1 MITLNSTTSSRKNDN
16 FALIH
21 GPSHVTLTKGCMEVF
36 GKIIEQG
43 ESFIVPYGKTT
54 PVILRSETQLS
65 DLQVK
70 SGTGGALEHLTENP
84 IPKLWGDLANQLI
97 MTREALWMIIGG
109 PDTGKTGLITFLVNQ
124 CLLKNR
130 NTAII
135 DSDIGQ
141 SNIGPPTTIGLAMP
155 SSPEI
160 FLSNHPMK
168 QGYFI
173 GSTSPRS
180 HLLQTCCGVRKLVDS
195 AYDLGAEIVLLDTS
209 GYIEG
214 SAARA
219 LKYHKAVLI
228 EPSSILALQRENELE
243 HILTSLDSFA
253 PIVRMDPPFS
263 VQLKNHDIRGT
274 YRETRF
280 KKVFAGARSVTFSFK
295 DVRLLGTALGYGTS
309 ITAYEKLVK
318 LLNTKIIWAQKNSDR
333 LLLVVQEQFSTQNL
347 DLLKEEY
354 NVKQIQFIFYRDLLG
369 LIVGLLAENHTFLT
383 VGLLQDIRFNEKIV
397 IRTTVNK
404 PEQVKF
410 ITLGR
415 IQLTQDGKQI
425 GRIPVGYL

>member
-1 MITLNSTTSSRKNDN
+1 MITLNSTISSGKNDN

-21 GPSHVTLTKGCMEVF
+21 GPSHVTLTKGRIEVF
-36 GKIIEQG
+36 GKSIKQG
-43 ESFIVPYGKTT
+43 ESFIVPHGKTT
-54 PVILRSETQLS
+54 PVILRSEAQLS

-84 IPKLWGDLANQLI
+84 IPQLWEDLANQLI
-97 MTREALWMIIGG
+97 STQEALWMIIGG

-124 CLLKNR
+124 CLLNKR
-130 NTAII
+130 KTAII

-155 SSPEI
+155 SSTEI
-160 FLSNHPMK
+160 FLSSHQME

-180 HLLQTCCGVRKLVDS
+180 HLLQTCCGVRKLVDA

-214 SAARA
+214 PAARA

-228 EPSSILALQRENELE
+228 EPSSILALQRAYELE
-243 HILTSLDSFA
+243 HILTSLNSFA
-253 PIVRMDPPFS
+253 PIVCMAPPFS

-280 KKVFAGARSVTFSFK
+280 KKVFSGARLVTFFFE
-295 DVRLLGTALGYGTS
+295 DVRLLGTALGYGTPV
-309 ITAYEKLVK
+309 TAYEKLRK
-318 LLNTKIIWAQKNSDR
+318 LLNTKILWAQKSSDR
-333 LLLVVQEQFSTQNL
+333 LLLVVQEQFSTNNL
-347 DLLKEEY
+347 ESLKEEF

-369 LIVGLLAENHTFLT
+369 LIVGLLAENHTFLAI
-383 VGLLQDIRFNEKIV
+383 GLLQDIRLSEKIV
-397 IRTTVNK
+397 IRTTVNE

-410 ITLGR
+410 ISLGR
-415 IQLTQDGKQI
+415 IQLTPEGKQI
-425 GRIPVGYL
+425 GRIPVGYI